1 MYPAEG
7 REDGRTCSR
16 SLLVV
21 FQVFSSFDTFLPLVS
36 RRVVYCDGFQYFFSY
51 DQIIGRAAAP
61 STPIL
66 QYF

>member
-21 FQVFSSFDTFLPLVS
+21 FQVFSSFDTFSPLVS
-36 RRVVYCDGFQYFFSY
+36 RRVVYCGDAVVSPYEVAVMALLSVFE
-51 DQIIGRAAAP
+51 
-61 STPIL
+61 TPL
-66 QYF
+66 PV